1 MLHEFLRQVQNAGL
15 HIDTVYDVG
24 AWDGNWS
31 RITKSSAVPNANFIL
46 FEANPAYA
54 QSLEGTGFTNFCGVA
69 LSNPGRTSVD
79 FYNGTNTGDSYY
91 KETTKFYD
99 NQGSI
104 TLPCVTLDQLKLS
117 SNLPTPQFIKI
128 DTQGSELDILS
139 GADSFIKDVDLI
151 YTECPIVRYNAG
163 APNIQEYLDFFKQRE
178 FIPIDVF
185 EIHRGEATLIQIDIM
200 FMKKESKERIFGPNN
215 FIRPFA

>member
-1 MLHEFLRQVQNAGL
+1 MLYDFLKQVQSSGL
-15 HIDTVYDVG
+15 QINTVYDIG

-31 RITKSSAVPNANFIL
+31 RMAKAQAIPNADFFL
-46 FEANPAYA
+46 FEANPAYKD
-54 QSLEGTGFTNFCGVA
+54 SLSGSGFTSFCGMA
-69 LSNPGRTSVD
+69 LSNPGRTFVE

-104 TLPCVTLDQLKLS
+104 TLPCITLDALKRS
-117 SNLPTPQFIKI
+117 ANLPIPQFIKI

-151 YTECPIVRYNAG
+151 YTECPIVKYNAG

-178 FIPIDVF
+178 FIPINVF
-185 EIHRGEATLIQIDIM
+185 ETHVGEATLIQVDIM

>member
-1 MLHEFLRQVQNAGL
+1 MLHDFLRHVQGAGL
-15 HIDTVYDVG
+15 QINTVYDIG

-31 RITKSSAVPNANFIL
+31 RMTKANAIPNANFIL
-46 FEANPAYA
+46 FEANPAYKDNL
-54 QSLEGTGFTNFCGVA
+54 SGTGFTSFCGMA
-69 LSNPGRTSVD
+69 LSNPGRTSVE

-91 KETTKFYD
+91 KETTRFYD

-104 TLPCVTLDQLKLS
+104 TLPCITLDALKQS
-117 SNLPTPQFIKI
+117 ANLASPQFIKI

-151 YTECPIVRYNAG
+151 YTECPIVKYNAG
-163 APNIQEYLDFFKQRE
+163 APNIQDYLDFFKQRE
-178 FIPIDVF
+178 FIPIDVL
-185 EIHRGEATLIQIDIM
+185 EIHRGECTLIQIDIM

>member
-1 MLHEFLRQVQNAGL
+1 MLHNFLQTVQSSGL
-15 HIDTVYDVG
+15 QINTVYDIG

-31 RITKSSAVPNANFIL
+31 RITKAQTIPNADFIL
-46 FEANPAYA
+46 FEANPVYA
-54 QSLEGTGFTNFCGVA
+54 QKLAYTGFKNFCGVA
-69 LSNPGRTSVD
+69 LSNPGRTSVE
-79 FYNGTNTGDSYY
+79 FFNGTNTGDSYY

-104 TLPCVTLDQLKLS
+104 TLPCVTLDQLKIS

-139 GADSFIKDVDLI
+139 GAESFIRDVDLI
-151 YTECPIVRYNAG
+151 YTECPIVKYNDG
-163 APNIQEYLDFFKQRE
+163 APNIQDYLNFFKQKE
-178 FIPIDVF
+178 FIPIDIF
-185 EIHRGEATLIQIDIM
+185 EIHRGECTLIQIDIM

>member
-1 MLHEFLRQVQNAGL
+1 MLYDFLRHVQNAGL
-15 HIDTVYDVG
+15 RIDTVYDIG

-31 RITKSSAVPNANFIL
+31 RQTKFNAIPNANFFL

-54 QSLEGTGFTNFCGVA
+54 ENLNRTGFKNFCGVA
-69 LSNPGRTSVD
+69 LSNPGRASVE

-104 TLPCVTLDQLKLS
+104 TLPCITLDEVKQS
-117 SNLPTPQFIKI
+117 ANLPVPQFIKI

-178 FIPIDVF
+178 FIPIDVL

>member
-1 MLHEFLRQVQNAGL
+1 MLHEFLRQVQSAGL
-15 HIDTVYDVG
+15 AINTVYDVG

-31 RITKSSAVPNANFIL
+31 RITKSNAIPNANFVL
-46 FEANPAYA
+46 FEANPVYKEG
-54 QSLEGTGFTNFCGVA
+54 LESTGFTSFCGMA
-69 LSNPGRTSVD
+69 LSNPGRTSVE

-99 NQGSI
+99 DQGTI
-104 TLPCVTLDQLKLS
+104 TLPCTTLDVLKQS
-117 SNLPTPQFIKI
+117 ANLPTPQFIKI

-163 APNIQEYLDFFKQRE
+163 APDIQDYLDFFKQRE